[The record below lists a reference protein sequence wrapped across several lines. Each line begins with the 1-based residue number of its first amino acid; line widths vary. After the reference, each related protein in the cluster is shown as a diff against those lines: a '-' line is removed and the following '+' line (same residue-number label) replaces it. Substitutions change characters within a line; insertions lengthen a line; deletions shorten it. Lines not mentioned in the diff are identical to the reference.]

1 MQTAK
6 LGRKKEHRERTLRN
20 MLTSLI
26 LFESITTT
34 VAKAKALS
42 PIAERLITRT
52 ASGSLAD
59 RRHAKSIL
67 FDDNAVSKIFEDI
80 NQRKADRTSGFVRL
94 TKLPVRPG
102 DGAPMM
108 RVELILTPLEKV
120 LEEKT
125 KTVVKVRKT
134 AQKQEEGD
142 KE

>member
-1 MQTAK
+1 MQIFK

-26 LFESITTT
+26 LFEAISTTE
-34 VAKAKALS
+34 AKARALKS
-42 PIAERLITRT
+42 IAERLLTRT
-52 ASGSLAD
+52 ASGSLSA
-59 RRHAKSIL
+59 RRYAKSIL

-80 NQRKADRTSGFVRL
+80 NQRRGGRTSGFVRL
-94 TKLPVRPG
+94 TKLPNRPG
-102 DGAPMM
+102 DGSAMI

-125 KTVVKVRKT
+125 KTVVKVRKNEK
-134 AQKQEEGD
+134 KQEEGD